1 VTVLVLTGSHRA
13 TENEGRLHPQSAFSA
28 HCERVCGQNLGIDNI
43 VGQDCAELTRL
54 AGAIPPSWAA
64 ETVTMSV
71 SGVHSCVTYRGLSKL
86 GASKP
91 RDPKV

>member
-64 ETVTMSV
+64 ETVTIL
-71 SGVHSCVTYRGLSKL
+71 GVHFRDLSGLSKL
-86 GASKP
+86 GTSKP